1 MLRLGLHESE
11 ESQVNIND
19 QISVTLTAGE
29 WNRIMQM
36 LGTHPYVEVMQ
47 FINSIQ
53 SQCMQYEMN
62 RSMENRR
69 VSGQDAE
76 P

>member
-1 MLRLGLHESE
+1 MGNAYRKEG
-11 ESQVNIND
+11 QMNAND
-19 QISVTLTAGE
+19 QIPVTLTAGE

-53 SQCMQYEMN
+53 SQCMQFEMN
-62 RSMENRR
+62 NSLEKRR
-69 VSGQDAE
+69 VSGEDAQ